1 MRRRVA
7 PRKSQ
12 PFSIRLDATADLLVA
27 EEARR
32 TGRSRSSLVT
42 ELTEEAARARLFPGI
57 AFRGEPRR
65 AWAIGTGL
73 DVWELIDLLR
83 SYDGDAVKLR
93 ADHPLV
99 ADHHVRIARAYAE
112 RFPDEIEA
120 LLEEQ
125 DRPLEELRAL
135 YPFLQTTEG

>member
-1 MRRRVA
+1 
-7 PRKSQ
+7 
-12 PFSIRLDATADLLVA
+12 
-27 EEARR
+27 
-32 TGRSRSSLVT
+32 
-42 ELTEEAARARLFPGI
+42 LTEEAARARLFPGI

-93 ADHPLV
+93 EDHPLV
-99 ADHHVRIARAYAE
+99 ADHHVRIARAYAQ

-135 YPFLQTTEG
+135 YPFLQTAEG